1 MEKTL
6 LKKLLCGL
14 VITLMIGTSI
24 PAQAGNVSNPT
35 SNGKNGTSGGGY
47 YLCGYVLFCIRTD
60 YRTVFL
66 AGTDGEVPGN

>member
-35 SNGKNGTSGGGY
+35 SNGKNGTSGGGA
-47 YLCGYVLFCIRTD
+47 IKR
-60 YRTVFL
+60 RKSK
-66 AGTDGEVPGN
+66 

>member
-35 SNGKNGTSGGGY
+35 SNGKTA
-47 YLCGYVLFCIRTD
+47 L
-60 YRTVFL
+60 L
-66 AGTDGEVPGN
+66 AVEQDK